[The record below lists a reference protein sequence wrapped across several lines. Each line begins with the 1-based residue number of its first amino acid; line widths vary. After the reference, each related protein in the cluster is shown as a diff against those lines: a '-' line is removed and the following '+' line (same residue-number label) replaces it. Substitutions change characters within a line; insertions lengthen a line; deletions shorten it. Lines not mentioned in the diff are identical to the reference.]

1 MLCNN
6 FKCVHEDL
14 DGECLEMGGEC
25 LPDFCEIWGECIS
38 CQKQDGSDDCWKDQ
52 NSRSGPDPDQDSQK
66 MEGIY

>member
-25 LPDFCEIWGECIS
+25 VPDLCEIWGECIS
-38 CQKQDGSDDCWKDQ
+38 CQKQDGPDDCWKD
-52 NSRSGPDPDQDSQK
+52 
-66 MEGIY
+66 